1 VTVTGFLLSIVCA
14 ALLGCSEPTPGS
26 KLYITGDADTVGAE
40 IYLDGKPVGVIERRT
55 YSGASAAG
63 DHELRPSPSPMKPGD
78 VFSVG
83 VDLRVARG
91 EKRAKYGVYDE
102 VRATRGSHEIA
113 FVSVDGRRLVKRI
126 DVGEKASVGVSFLEM
141 RISGGE

>member
-1 VTVTGFLLSIVCA
+1 VTVAGFLLSIVCA

-40 IYLDGKPVGVIERRT
+40 IYLDGKPVGVMERRT

-63 DHELRPSPSPMKPGD
+63 DHELRPSPSPMKPG
-78 VFSVG
+78 G

-126 DVGEKASVGVSFLEM
+126 DVGEKADVGVSFLEM

>member
-1 VTVTGFLLSIVCA
+1 
-14 ALLGCSEPTPGS
+14 
-26 KLYITGDADTVGAE
+26 
-40 IYLDGKPVGVIERRT
+40 
-55 YSGASAAG
+55 
-63 DHELRPSPSPMKPGD
+63 MKPGD

-126 DVGEKASVGVSFLEM
+126 DVGEKAYVDVSFLEM
-141 RISGGE
+141 LGNAYFGRRVGSRGSPDCPTRLRCAG